1 MDAVHRLSEAD
12 YIIALDNEGEID
24 ERGTFDRLK
33 DTDGYT
39 STLHLTHRAPKVPLK
54 DNDSRLVNLI
64 GGTLPP
70 STSEARQD
78 TKTSHAGDLTI
89 YRYYI
94 ETFGWV
100 NWAIFTSIC
109 ILYGFGTAFPSM
121 AFPIPMHVSWV
132 LY

>member
-1 MDAVHRLSEAD
+1 MHRLSEAD

-39 STLHLTHRAPKVPLK
+39 STLALTHRTPRVPPKD
-54 DNDSRLVNLI
+54 DNKLANLI

-70 STSEARQD
+70 SASEARQD
-78 TKTSHAGDLTI
+78 IKQNHAGDLTI
-89 YRYYI
+89 YKYYI

-109 ILYGFGTAFPSM
+109 IMYGFGTAFPSKISPYPTHM
-121 AFPIPMHVSWV
+121 P
-132 LY
+132 